1 MKVRKW
7 LSIWL
12 VLLLVLSLAGC
23 GAAATDSMMKNEAS
37 YDMAVEETLARA
49 PMEGESLSDQSMTTN
64 AITERKWIITINM
77 RAETED
83 LDALLTGIDGKIEEL
98 DGYVESREVYN
109 GSAYSS
115 RRYRNAS
122 LTVRIPAEAVDRF
135 TEHVEGVSNVISNN
149 QDMQDITLNYVA
161 VESRVKALQAEEERL
176 LELMEQAEN
185 MSDLLEIEARLT
197 QVRYE
202 LERVASQLRV
212 YDNQVD
218 YATIYLSIS
227 EVMEY
232 TVVEEQTVWQRIG
245 SGFVDSLKGI
255 GNFFVEVFV
264 FLVANLPYLA
274 LLGGIVWLIVWLCRR
289 GRKHR
294 LAKRAAAY
302 NPPPYYP
309 PAPDQNKPE

>member
-12 VLLLVLSLAGC
+12 VLLLILSLAGC
-23 GAAATDSMMKNEAS
+23 GAAGTDSMVKNEAS
-37 YDMAVEETLARA
+37 YDMAVMETVSRA
-49 PMEGESLSDQSMTTN
+49 PMESESLSDQSMTTN
-64 AITERKWIITINM
+64 ASTARKWIITINM

-83 LDALLTGIDGKIEEL
+83 LDALLTGINEKIEEL

-115 RRYRNAS
+115 RRYRSAS
-122 LTVRIPAEAVDRF
+122 LTVRIPAGSVDRF
-135 TEHVEGVSNVISNN
+135 TEHVEGVSNVVSNN

-202 LERVASQLRV
+202 LESVASQLRV

-218 YATIYLSIS
+218 YATIYLNIS

-232 TVVEEQTVWQRIG
+232 TVMEEQTVWQRIG
-245 SGFVDSLKGI
+245 SGFMDSLKGV
-255 GNFFVEVFV
+255 GNFFVEMFV
-264 FLVANLPYLA
+264 FLIANLPYLI
-274 LLGGIVWLIVWLCRR
+274 LVVGIVWLIVWLCRR
-289 GRKHR
+289 GRKRR
-294 LAKRAAAY
+294 LAKRAAAC

-309 PAPDQNKPE
+309 PAPEQNKPE